1 MQWVDEIRTL
11 KVRANAD
18 TPHDAKVAIGFG
30 AEGIGLCRTEHMF
43 FDETRIDAM
52 REMILVDRDNFRKRA
67 LDKLMP
73 MQKAD
78 FIGIF
83 KEMRERPVTIRLLD
97 PPLHEFLP
105 KNNKELLALSK
116 KLDLSFYRL
125 KRKAKSLDEFN
136 PMLGFRG
143 SRLGVAYPEIYEMQV
158 RAILEAAC
166 EVEASEKIKLKP
178 EIMLPIIGDAKEFEV
193 LKELIQKTCKSV
205 EKQYRTKINTTI
217 GTMIELPRAA
227 LTADDIAKEAQFF
240 SFGTNDLT
248 QTTFGISRDDSNHF
262 LPKYIEKGIYET
274 DPFVS
279 IDQKGVGR
287 LMEMGVSL
295 GRKTNPHLKV
305 GICGEHGGEPK
316 SVHFCHKLGLDYV
329 SCSPY
334 RVPVARLA
342 AAQAVLLRPS

>member
-30 AEGIGLCRTEHMF
+30 GEGIGLCRTEHMF

-193 LKELIQKTCKSV
+193 LKELIQKTNPEFMMLSGDDGTYVDFLTAGGHGVISVASHIIPQEMIAWKSQVATGKFEVARASIQKYMPLINHLSV
-205 EKQYRTKINTTI
+205 EANPIPVK
-217 GTMIELPRAA
+217 MA
-227 LTADDIAKEAQFF
+227 L
-240 SFGTNDLT
+240 
-248 QTTFGISRDDSNHF
+248 
-262 LPKYIEKGIYET
+262 YY
-274 DPFVS
+274 
-279 IDQKGVGR
+279 
-287 LMEMGVSL
+287 MGVIKSPELRLPLVTMAEDLALKMKAEMKSL
-295 GRKTNPHLKV
+295 GV
-305 GICGEHGGEPK
+305 I
-316 SVHFCHKLGLDYV
+316 
-329 SCSPY
+329 
-334 RVPVARLA
+334 
-342 AAQAVLLRPS
+342 